1 MPFGRRWFAV
11 TLLLIAPAASAW
23 NDSGH
28 MIAALIAYDQLPPA
42 VRARAMQLLRA
53 HPRFH
58 EDFERQLP
66 RNLVGARAAEQDRWY
81 FAFGAT
87 WPDEARRFDHVR
99 AASRDALIA
108 RYNHGS
114 WHYINLPTYLRP
126 SDRKQIN
133 QSAPSMT
140 WTEGLDDAH
149 LNIVQALDKLT
160 TNWCAPSETDTDR
173 GLAVS
178 WIVHLIGDLHQPL
191 HSTAL
196 YAVPAFI
203 HGDRGG
209 NDIAVVGGTNLHAL
223 WDGALGDD
231 RRLRSLNPLAYA
243 YALASATEG
252 AKNFRADLPL
262 DFRAWARH
270 EREIAARVA
279 YSKDVRSAVAAA
291 RQSQKPEVRIDDA
304 YRAAMVATAQQE
316 IGLAGHR
323 IAQVLATL
331 IPENRGTMCSQR
343 DH

>member
-1 MPFGRRWFAV
+1 MPFVRRWLAV
-11 TLLLIAPAASAW
+11 TLILIAPVASAW

-28 MIAALIAYDQLPPA
+28 MIAALIAYDQLPTTVRAQA
-42 VRARAMQLLRA
+42 VRLLHA

-66 RNLVGARAAEQDRWY
+66 RNLVGARAAERDRWY

-99 AASRDALIA
+99 ASSRDTLIA

-126 SDRKQIN
+126 SDRKQIK
-133 QSAPSMT
+133 QDVPTMT
-140 WTEGLDDAH
+140 WNEGLTDER
-149 LNIVQALDKLT
+149 LNIVQALDKLAAH
-160 TNWCAPSETDTDR
+160 WCAASTTDADR
-173 GLAVS
+173 GLALS

-196 YAVPAFI
+196 YAVPVFI

-209 NDIAVVGGTNLHAL
+209 NDIAVVGGTSLHAM

-231 RRLRSLNPLAYA
+231 RRVRSLNPLAREYG
-243 YALASATEG
+243 LASPAEG
-252 AKNFRADLPL
+252 AKNFQADLGL
-262 DFRAWARH
+262 DFQTWAQH
-270 EREIAARVA
+270 ERALASRVV
-279 YSKDVRSAVAAA
+279 YSKEVRAAVAAA
-291 RQSQKPEVRIDDA
+291 SGSKSPEVRLDAA
-304 YRAAMVATAQQE
+304 YRDAMVATAQQQ

-323 IAQVLATL
+323 IARVLATL
-331 IPENRGTMCSQR
+331 IPENGATMCAQR

>member
-28 MIAALIAYDQLPPA
+28 MIAALIAYDALSPGVRAGA
-42 VRARAMQLLRA
+42 VRLLHA

-114 WHYINLPTYLRP
+114 WHYINLPTYLRA
-126 SDRKQIN
+126 SDRKQIAQN
-133 QSAPSMT
+133 PPSMT
-140 WTEGLDDAH
+140 WSEGLDDAH
-149 LNIVQALDKLT
+149 LNIVQALGKLT
-160 TNWCAPSETDTDR
+160 ANWCAPSQTDADR

-196 YAVPAFI
+196 FAVPAFI

-209 NDIAVVGGTNLHAL
+209 NDIAVAGGTTLHAL

-231 RRLRSLNPLAYA
+231 RRLRSLNPLARDYA
-243 YALASATEG
+243 AAGAAEG
-252 AKNFRADLPL
+252 TKNFQDDLAL
-262 DFRAWARH
+262 DFQAWARH
-270 EREIAARVA
+270 ERALAARVA
-279 YSKDVRSAVAAA
+279 YSQDVRSAVAAA
-291 RQSQKPEVRIDDA
+291 GQSQAPEVQIDAA
-304 YRAAMVATAQQE
+304 YRAAMAAIAQRQ

-323 IAQVLATL
+323 IALVLATL
-331 IPENRGTMCSQR
+331 IPQDGAMMCSQR

>member
-11 TLLLIAPAASAW
+11 MLLLMAPVASAW
-23 NDSGH
+23 NDAGH
-28 MIAALIAYDQLPPA
+28 MITALIAYDELSPA
-42 VRARAMQLLRA
+42 VRARTLRLLRA

-66 RNLVGARAAEQDRWY
+66 RNLVSADAVEKDRWY

-87 WPDEARRFDHVR
+87 WPDAARRFDRVR
-99 AASRDALIA
+99 AASRDSLIA

-126 SDRKQIN
+126 SDRKQIAQN
-133 QSAPSMT
+133 PPSMR
-140 WTEGLDDAH
+140 WTEGLDDTR

-160 TNWCAPSETDTDR
+160 ANWCAPFQTDADR

-196 YAVPAFI
+196 YAVPVFI

-209 NDIAVVGGTNLHAL
+209 NDIAVVGGTTLHAL
-223 WDGALGDD
+223 WDGALGED
-231 RRLRSLNPLAYA
+231 RRLRTLSPLARDY
-243 YALASATEG
+243 ASASAAEG
-252 AKNFRADLPL
+252 AKNIQTDLPL
-262 DFRAWARH
+262 VFQAWARR
-270 EREIAARVA
+270 ERALAARVA
-279 YSKDVRSAVAAA
+279 YSQDVRSAVAAA
-291 RQSQKPEVRIDDA
+291 SQSQVVQVRIDDA
-304 YRAAMVATAQQE
+304 YRAAMATTARQQ

-323 IAQVLATL
+323 IAWVLAAL
-331 IPENRGTMCSQR
+331 IPEGNAKMCDQRG
-343 DH
+343 H